1 MYIDRVYYLGNGGT
15 EMDDAAFSRNEYRSR
30 KILDRVTQNR
40 ITKMAQ
46 VPEAVKRLMVELV
59 TLEATQGASVLENQ
73 PVTSFSNDGYS
84 EKYAQPM
91 TAEMVRQLEMD
102 LIVDYLAEET
112 DDNGTPLLYLGVR
125 QCNTQIKR

>member
-1 MYIDRVYYLGNGGT
+1 MYIDKNYYIENGGT
-15 EMDDAAFSRNEYRSR
+15 MMDDAAFSRNEYRSR

-40 ITKMAQ
+40 ITKMTQ

-59 TLEATQGASVLENQ
+59 TLEANQGAAVMENQ

-84 EKYAQPM
+84 ETYAQPL
-91 TAEMVRQLEMD
+91 TTEMVRQLEMD

-112 DDNGTPLLYLGVR
+112 DDAGTPLLYMGIR
-125 QCNTQIKR
+125 